1 MTSLARPSTSTI
13 GRVFEH
19 RFLSYRRTFRA
30 SIFSSFLSPVMFLA
44 AMGIGL
50 GAYVSDP
57 AAIGGVPYIV
67 FLAPGLLAATAM
79 QSASFESMFPIMGGL
94 EWSRIFHG
102 MYATPIS
109 PRDIALGN
117 LAWIAARLTLICS
130 IFTLVIV
137 LFGAAESPLIVL
149 AIPAA
154 VLTGMAFAGP
164 DRRVLGDPE
173 DTRTQFTSIFR
184 FGITPLFLFSGTFF
198 PIASLP
204 AALQVFAWFTPL
216 FHGVALTR
224 GAVARARSADDP
236 VAMLVH
242 VVYLATLAIVGA
254 LPDDPDDRTPAGARM
269 TALRRASPRSR
280 SGAGG
285 RCA

>member
-1 MTSLARPSTSTI
+1 MSAMARPTSSPI

-30 SIFSSFLSPVMFLA
+30 SIFSSFLSPVLFLA

-50 GAYVSDP
+50 GSYVSNP
-57 AAIGGVPYIV
+57 NAIGGVPYIV

-94 EWSRIFHG
+94 EWSRVFHG
-102 MYATPIS
+102 MYATPITA
-109 PRDIALGN
+109 RDIALGN
-117 LAWIAARLTLICS
+117 LAWITARLTLICA

-137 LFGAAESPLIVL
+137 LFGAAASPLIVL

-164 DRRVLGDPE
+164 IAAFSA
-173 DTRTQFTSIFR
+173 TQKTPDKFTAIFR
-184 FGITPLFLFSGTFF
+184 FGVTPLFLFSGTFF
-198 PIASLP
+198 PISSLP
-204 AALQVFAWFTPL
+204 SVLQALAWVTPL

-224 GAVARARSADDP
+224 ALSLGTALDDP
-236 VAMLVH
+236 IAMLVH
-242 VVYLATLAIVGA
+242 LAYLTTLTVVGAYLAIKFI
-254 LPDDPDDRTPAGARM
+254 DRR
-269 TALRRASPRSR
+269 LVR
-280 SGAGG
+280 
-285 RCA
+285 